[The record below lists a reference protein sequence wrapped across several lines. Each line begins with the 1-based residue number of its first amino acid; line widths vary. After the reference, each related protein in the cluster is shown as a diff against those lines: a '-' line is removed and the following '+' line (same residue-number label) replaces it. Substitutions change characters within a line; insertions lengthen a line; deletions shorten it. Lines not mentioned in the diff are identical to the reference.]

1 MKKWLFYVAAVV
13 LVAALGYMPF
23 SGSDVAVLQPVELI
37 FVDHKDGAV
46 TVQTDTGDMGK
57 GKTLEQAFA
66 DLKSTTAGEVFLDTA
81 DFLLIGTNGTILLQE
96 LTQILRPAC
105 KVCIVQEQV
114 DLKEA
119 AEFLRIQSENVTLQQ
134 YRTGKGS
141 IPHLIMDE
149 ERLRLVCK
157 EG

>member
-1 MKKWLFYVAAVV
+1 MKKWLFYVGAVV

-23 SGSDVAVLQPVELI
+23 HGSDVAALQPVELI
-37 FVDHKDGAV
+37 RVDYDAGIIK
-46 TVQTDTGDMGK
+46 VQTDTGDMGK
-57 GKTLEQAFA
+57 GETVAAAFA

-81 DFLLIGTNGTILLQE
+81 DFLLLHPNALPFLQE

-105 KVCIVQEQV
+105 KVCFVQEQV
-114 DLKEA
+114 DLEKA
-119 AEFLRIQSENVTLQQ
+119 AEYLRVKRENVTLQE

-141 IPHLIMDE
+141 VPHLIVDE
-149 ERLRLVCK
+149 ERLRLVSE